1 MSDNFRITIYV
12 ELYGQHSMATD
23 ERGDL
28 IVSILRD
35 AVKLRLKNSLDFP
48 EEAFFVS
55 ASGC

>member
-12 ELYGQHSMATD
+12 ELYGQHPMAFD
-23 ERGDL
+23 KRGDL
-28 IVSILRD
+28 VVSIF
-35 AVKLRLKNSLDFP
+35 KNVVTDRIKELDFP

>member
-12 ELYGQHSMATD
+12 ELYGQHPMAFD
-23 ERGDL
+23 KHGDL
-28 IVSILRD
+28 IVSILRN
-35 AVKLRLKNSLDFP
+35 AVTERIKDLDFP

>member
-28 IVSILRD
+28 VTSIL
-35 AVKLRLKNSLDFP
+35 KNVVTERIKGLDFP

>member
-1 MSDNFRITIYV
+1 
-12 ELYGQHSMATD
+12 MATD

-28 IVSILRD
+28 IMSILKN
-35 AVKLRLKNSLDFP
+35 AVTERIKDLDFP

>member
-12 ELYGQHSMATD
+12 ELFGQHLMATD

-28 IVSILRD
+28 IMSILKN
-35 AVKLRLKNSLDFP
+35 AVTERIKELDFP

>member
-12 ELYGQHSMATD
+12 ELYGQHLMAFD
-23 ERGDL
+23 KRGDL
-28 IVSILRD
+28 VVSIL
-35 AVKLRLKNSLDFP
+35 KNVVTDRIKELDFP

>member
-12 ELYGQHSMATD
+12 ELYGQHPMAFD
-23 ERGDL
+23 KRGDL
-28 IVSILRD
+28 VVSIL
-35 AVKLRLKNSLDFP
+35 KNVVTDRIKELDFP